1 MTYEEEQREE
11 HQHELDQRDDERLD
25 SAIAYTERENA
36 NLLKAVERL
45 EKQNAEMVKK
55 LNWLV
60 NTIPVPEIELA
71 RSAWGNTNTACVLEA
86 RAKAV
91 EALAQVGDA

>member
-1 MTYEEEQREE
+1 MITDKYA
-11 HQHELDQRDDERLD
+11 D
-25 SAIAYTERENA
+25 
-36 NLLKAVERL
+36 KL
-45 EKQNAEMVKK
+45 EKKNIALFEA
-55 LNWLV
+55 LIWLV

-91 EALAQVGDA
+91 EVIAQTTKRGE